1 MAEAKVS
8 LHDQVRAVERAVD
21 EIQAVYGAS
30 ALHAAYPR
38 VLKFETDSLRAA
50 ARTLA
55 FMRENEQT
63 IRDAISSA
71 RTVDGTQDTR

>member
-8 LHDQVRAVERAVD
+8 LHDQKRAVERAVD

-30 ALHAAYPR
+30 ALHAAHPTLLR
-38 VLKFETDSLRAA
+38 FETNALRAA

-55 FMRENEQT
+55 YMREHEQT

-71 RTVDGTQDTR
+71 RTVDDPQDTR